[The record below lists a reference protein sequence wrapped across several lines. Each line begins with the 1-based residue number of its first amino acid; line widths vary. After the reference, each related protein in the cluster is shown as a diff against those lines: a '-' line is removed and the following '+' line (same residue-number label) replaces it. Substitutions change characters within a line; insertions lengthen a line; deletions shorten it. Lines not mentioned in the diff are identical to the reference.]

1 MTETK
6 KTQTAAPL
14 SDAVDP
20 NDVQPPLDAGGGPQ
34 ENLASVDAEPTLP
47 ADLPP
52 ELGAY
57 LEALV
62 KRRVQS
68 AQDKRIAQL
77 EKQYQALLEK
87 AVDAKPASTGENALL
102 AFSSGLNEPISDVEE
117 TDVLDVSDGS
127 FQNEVPL
134 PLEPGQSDPD
144 PTMSA
149 LLNVLTQLSA
159 RLAQSDKL
167 AGQTTP
173 TPAIPASLTSAGPS
187 IAGYIQPTGG
197 PPRPDLNTEY
207 ARRKA
212 SLRPG
217 DLHGLMALK
226 REYRAKGL
234 DIF

>member
-6 KTQTAAPL
+6 KPQTAAPL
-14 SDAVDP
+14 SDAVAGLEP
-20 NDVQPPLDAGGGPQ
+20 QPPLDAGGGPQ
-34 ENLASVDAEPTLP
+34 DIPAEAEPTLP
-47 ADLPP
+47 ANLPP

-87 AVDAKPASTGENALL
+87 SVGAV
-102 AFSSGLNEPISDVEE
+102 EPVSDVEE

-134 PLEPGQSDPD
+134 PLESGQSDTD

-173 TPAIPASLTSAGPS
+173 TPAIPAPTNPAGF
-187 IAGYIQPTGG
+187 IQPTGG

-207 ARRKA
+207 TRRKA